1 MQMSPPPPVAPR
13 PFRRSSSDRIFG
25 GVAGGLGQY
34 WNVDPV
40 ILRVAFGV
48 SLLFGGFGLF
58 AYLALWLLVP
68 DETAPP
74 GTRISDSWGLRIL
87 GAIVAFIAGG
97 IGLALLFGDAN
108 GGVLIGAL
116 VAGVV
121 VWIAMSRRAPVVQG
135 EPAEV
140 GYAYGGGQQTAVLA
154 APPVPLRPRSYL
166 GLIGLCAAIAAA
178 GIAMLITDNPT
189 AIMAASLLA
198 LGVTMLIG
206 AFRGRA
212 RWLLIFAVPLL
223 MLVAISA
230 QVQRADITAGQVTWQ
245 PDGDQQSYFLSLG
258 VLDVNFDD
266 WAGQPDGDEV
276 NVDVTVGDIRIAA
289 PRNWQV
295 RVITDQGTATF
306 LDGVRDDGVPD
317 PDSSGRILF
326 AQPTTATQGTLTV
339 RASTLAGGVY
349 IETGAPAAGTTPV
362 TTPKKE
368 KKA

>member
-13 PFRRSSSDRIFG
+13 PFRRSNSDRIFG

-87 GAIVAFIAGG
+87 GAIVAFIAAG
-97 IGLALLFGDAN
+97 IGLGLLFGDAN

-116 VAGVV
+116 IAGIV
-121 VWIAMSRRAPVVQG
+121 VWIAMSRRAPVVQA

-140 GYAYGGGQQTAVLA
+140 GYAYSGGQPTTVLA
-154 APPVPLRPRSYL
+154 APPVPPKPRSYL

-178 GIAMLITDNPT
+178 GVTMLITDNPT
-189 AIMAASLLA
+189 AIMASSLLA
-198 LGVTMLIG
+198 LAVTMVIG

-223 MLVAISA
+223 VLVSA
-230 QVQRADITAGQVTWQ
+230 SSQVQRADITTGQVTWQ
-245 PDGDQQSYFLSLG
+245 PTADQESYSLSLG
-258 VLDVNFDD
+258 VVDVKFDD
-266 WAGQPDGDEV
+266 WDGQPDGDEV
-276 NVDVTVGDIRIAA
+276 DVDVTVGDIRIAA
-289 PRNWQV
+289 PRNWEV
-295 RVITDQGTATF
+295 RVVTDQGTTTY
-306 LDGVRDDGVPD
+306 LDGLRENGVPD
-317 PDSSGRILF
+317 PDGAGKVILAKPTG
-326 AQPTTATQGTLTV
+326 AQQGTLTV
-339 RASTLAGGVY
+339 NATTLAGGVY
-349 IETGAPAAGTTPV
+349 IDTGAPAAGTTPV
-362 TTPKKE
+362 IAPKKE

>member
-1 MQMSPPPPVAPR
+1 MQMSPPPPVTPR

-87 GAIVAFIAGG
+87 GAIVAFIAAG
-97 IGLALLFGDAN
+97 IGLALLFGDTN

-135 EPAEV
+135 EPAQV
-140 GYAYGGGQQTAVLA
+140 GYAYSGGQQTTVLA
-154 APPVPLRPRSYL
+154 APPAPPRPRSYL
-166 GLIGLCAAIAAA
+166 GLIGLCAGIAAA
-178 GIAMLITDNPT
+178 GVAMLITDNPT
-189 AIMAASLLA
+189 AVMAASLLA
-198 LGVTMLIG
+198 LGVTMLVG

-212 RWLLIFAVPLL
+212 RWLLILAAPLL
-223 MLVAISA
+223 VLVAASA
-230 QVQRADITAGQVTWQ
+230 QVQRSDVTAGEVVWR
-245 PDGDQQSYFLSLG
+245 PEGSSMYALSLG
-258 VLDVNFDD
+258 VVYVQFDE
-266 WAGQPDGDEV
+266 WVGQPDGDEID
-276 NVDVTVGDIRIAA
+276 VDVTVGDIRVSA

-295 RVITDQGTATF
+295 RVITDQGTATY
-306 LDGVRDDGVPD
+306 LDGVRDDGVPN
-317 PDSSGRILF
+317 PDGMGKLLF
-326 AQPTTATQGTLTV
+326 AQPTTAKQGTLTV
-339 RASTLAGGVY
+339 NASTRVGSVY

-362 TTPKKE
+362 ITPKKE

>member
-1 MQMSPPPPVAPR
+1 MQMSPPPPVVPR
-13 PFRRSSSDRIFG
+13 PFRRSNSDRIFG

-87 GAIVAFIAGG
+87 GAIVAFIAAG
-97 IGLALLFGDAN
+97 IGLGLLFGDAN

-116 VAGVV
+116 VAGIV
-121 VWIAMSRRAPVVQG
+121 VWIAMSRRAPVLQG

-140 GYAYGGGQQTAVLA
+140 GYAYSGGQPTTVLA
-154 APPVPLRPRSYL
+154 APAVPPRPRSYL

-178 GIAMLITDNPT
+178 GIAMLITDDAT
-189 AIMAASLLA
+189 AIMASSLLA

-223 MLVAISA
+223 MLVAISS
-230 QVQRADITAGQVTWQ
+230 QVQRADITTGQVTWQ
-245 PDGDQQSYFLSLG
+245 PDGDEQSYSLSLG
-258 VLDVNFDD
+258 VVDVNFDD
-266 WAGQPDGDEV
+266 WTGQPDGDEV

-289 PRNWQV
+289 PRNWEV
-295 RVITDQGTATF
+295 RVITDQGTQTS
-306 LDGVRDDGVPD
+306 LDGVVDDGVPN
-317 PDSSGRILF
+317 PDGTGKLIVAEPTA
-326 AQPTTATQGTLTV
+326 AQEGTLIVNATT
-339 RASTLAGGVY
+339 RAGGIY
-349 IETGAPAAGTTPV
+349 IEPGAPAAGTSPV
-362 TTPKKE
+362 ITPKKE